1 MKIYIIEIDKR
12 KAKYL
17 FPYFKECKDVEI
29 VNESFESFMNKNK
42 EKIECV
48 VSPANSFGLMDG
60 GYDLILTEWYGKQLQ
75 DRVQEYIIKNYLGEQ
90 PVGTS
95 FIIKTNKDNQY
106 LIHTPT
112 MRTPEMVTD
121 ARIVYQCMRTTLLV
135 ALQNNIQSILIPM
148 FACHTGMVKPQ
159 IVAKMMYKAYEQINN
174 PPKKIDWDYVE
185 TVDMLPEEDFH
196 QNIDFTNF

>member
-1 MKIYIIEIDKR
+1 MKIYVIEIDKR
-12 KAKYL
+12 KIKYL
-17 FPYFKECKDVEI
+17 FPYFKGCKDVEF
-29 VNESFESFMNKNK
+29 VNESFQSFMSKNK
-42 EKIECV
+42 DKIECV

-60 GYDLILTEWYGKQLQ
+60 GYDLVLTNWYGNQLQ
-75 DRVQEYIIKNYLGEQ
+75 KRVQEYIIKNFLGEQ

-95 FIIKTNKDNQY
+95 FIIPTNKDNQY

-159 IVAKMMYKAYEQINN
+159 IVSKMMWKAYEQINN
-174 PPKKIDWDYVE
+174 PPEKIDWNYVE

-196 QNIDFTNF
+196 QNSDFTNF